1 MRFRTVS
8 RVSLACIAACI
19 LTGCCCQQAQGKDA
33 EPEKVIRDIMWVWGT
48 QSGVVTDPPE
58 GSMAKFHEST
68 TTQKMKLLGVPNVTA
83 CGSGLPA
90 KDETAWALTK
100 EWQTAGRLVWE
111 ISTDGGHHK
120 PPFSYA
126 KTAARIRKLARDYP
140 KVEAVLLDD
149 MTSMS
154 VKAGFKA
161 EHVQAL
167 VKALA
172 AEKQDIKTWGV
183 VYTMNMRQ
191 KEKGVHEI
199 VKALDVI
206 NMWVWHARDIPK
218 IEPDLAYLE
227 EHFPGKPIILGLYL
241 HDYGGGREMPM
252 DLLKQQYETAL
263 KLAHEKRIIGMIFLT
278 INNDV
283 PALEWTA
290 DWIQKVG
297 NQKIGSPQ

>member
-1 MRFRTVS
+1 MRFRNVFG
-8 RVSLACIAACI
+8 VSLVCLVVCITA
-19 LTGCCCQQAQGKDA
+19 GCYCQQAKGEHPSSDLT
-33 EPEKVIRDIMWVWGT
+33 IRDIMWVWGT
-48 QSGVVTDPPE
+48 QSGVVTDPPP

-90 KDETAWALTK
+90 DDKAAWALTK
-100 EWQTAGRLVWE
+100 EWQAAGRLVWE

-120 PPFSYA
+120 PPFTYA

-140 KVEAVLLDD
+140 KIEAVLLDD

-172 AEKQDIKTWGV
+172 SEGQDIKTWGV

-199 VKALDVI
+199 IKALDVI

-241 HDYGGGREMPM
+241 RDYGGGREMPM

-263 KLAHEKRIIGMIFLT
+263 KLAHEKRISGMLFLT

-283 PALEWTA
+283 PALEYTA
-290 DWIQKVG
+290 DWIKKVG
-297 NQKIGSPQ
+297 DQKIGAPE